1 MDKVT
6 LVFGTVYGSAQF
18 VAETL
23 TDKIAELDFI
33 TKLVQPAELSGF
45 VPAEDEYLIVV
56 TSTTGQGDLPDDI
69 SSWFNELR
77 SAAPYLPKLKY
88 SIIGLG
94 DSSYETF
101 CGAAKQ
107 FDELLTE
114 LGAKNITERL
124 EIDAC
129 ETMEPETDATQW
141 VTTWKTAVAQSQ
153 NN

>member
-1 MDKVT
+1 MEKVN

-23 TDKIAELDFI
+23 TDKIAELDFK
-33 TKLVQPAELSGF
+33 TNLLQPSDLAGY
-45 VPAEDEYLIVV
+45 VPSEDELLIIV

-69 SSWFNELR
+69 ALWFGELKTV
-77 SAAPYLPKLKY
+77 APYLPKLQY

-107 FDELLTE
+107 FDELLIE
-114 LGAKNITERL
+114 LGATSLTETL

-129 ETMEPETDATQW
+129 ETMEPETEATQW
-141 VTTWKTAVAQSQ
+141 IPTWQAAVQSRAS
-153 NN
+153 

>member
-1 MDKVT
+1 MEKVN

-23 TDKIAELDFI
+23 TDKIAELDFK
-33 TKLVQPAELSGF
+33 TNLLQPNDLVGY
-45 VPAEDEYLIVV
+45 VPSEDELLIIV

-69 SSWFNELR
+69 AQWFGELK
-77 SAAPYLPKLKY
+77 SVAPYLPKLQY

-107 FDELLTE
+107 FDELLIE
-114 LGAKNITERL
+114 LGATSLTETL

-129 ETMEPETDATQW
+129 ETMEPETEATEW
-141 VTTWKTAVAQSQ
+141 IPTWQAAVQSLAS
-153 NN
+153 

>member
-1 MDKVT
+1 MEKVN

-23 TDKIAELDFI
+23 TDKIAELDF
-33 TKLVQPAELSGF
+33 TANLLQPADLTGY
-45 VPAEDEYLIVV
+45 VPSEDELLIVV

-69 SSWFNELR
+69 AQWFSELK
-77 SAAPYLPKLKY
+77 SVAPYLPKLQY

-107 FDELLTE
+107 FDELLSE
-114 LGAKNITERL
+114 LGAKKLTETL

-129 ETMEPETDATQW
+129 ETMEPETEATQW
-141 VTTWKTAVAQSQ
+141 IPAWQAAVQSLAS
-153 NN
+153 